1 MRQAGVMTF
10 GRLALCFGA
19 SGLLMLT
26 AQTAM
31 NNPTVIHATRQDLS
45 APLKD
50 MVSAAPGNAGTQS
63 QQALLALPTGPALTD
78 PRPDPVAQQPTTTLS
93 GVTVGLNFDGQSAND
108 NRNLLGFSF
117 VPPDTNGAV
126 GASQFV
132 QIVNVTLAVYDKTAG
147 SKVMGPALISS
158 VWSGFGGPCQTGNGG
173 DPIVLYD
180 QLAGRWFI
188 SQLQFNSDSSS
199 NQECIAV
206 STSSDATGS
215 YNRYQFDFGDQFPDY
230 PKFAVWPDAYY
241 SSQNMF
247 VPFHGATKFAGARAC
262 ALDRAAMLAGSPATM
277 ICFQTSVASLLPSN
291 LDGGKLPPAGEP
303 NFFLDIAD
311 SSDLNL
317 FRFHVDF
324 ANPSKSAFNG
334 PAVIPVAPFNEICA
348 RAVSIACIPEPPP
361 GERVDSLGDRL
372 MFRVAYRNF
381 GDHESLVVNHT
392 VHGGALAGVRW
403 YEIRNPLSAPAV
415 FQQGT
420 VVDPNTNFWM
430 GSIAMDK
437 AGNIALGFSASSK
450 NLNPSVFVVGR
461 TPIDPAGVMSG
472 PAVVVN
478 RGGVQQRSFKR
489 WGDYSSM
496 AIDPSDDCTFWYTQ
510 EYYQTTGSS
519 NWSTRIAAFK
529 FNLCG
534 Q

>member
-1 MRQAGVMTF
+1 M
-10 GRLALCFGA
+10 
-19 SGLLMLT
+19 
-26 AQTAM
+26 
-31 NNPTVIHATRQDLS
+31 
-45 APLKD
+45 
-50 MVSAAPGNAGTQS
+50 
-63 QQALLALPTGPALTD
+63 
-78 PRPDPVAQQPTTTLS
+78 
-93 GVTVGLNFDGQSAND
+93 
-108 NRNLLGFSF
+108 
-117 VPPDTNGAV
+117 
-126 GASQFV
+126 
-132 QIVNVTLAVYDKTAG
+132 
-147 SKVMGPALISS
+147 
-158 VWSGFGGPCQTGNGG
+158 
-173 DPIVLYD
+173 
-180 QLAGRWFI
+180 
-188 SQLQFNSDSSS
+188 
-199 NQECIAV
+199 
-206 STSSDATGS
+206 
-215 YNRYQFDFGDQFPDY
+215 
-230 PKFAVWPDAYY
+230 
-241 SSQNMF
+241 
-247 VPFHGATKFAGARAC
+247 
-262 ALDRAAMLAGSPATM
+262 
-277 ICFQTSVASLLPSN
+277 
-291 LDGGKLPPAGEP
+291 
-303 NFFLDIAD
+303 
-311 SSDLNL
+311 
-317 FRFHVDF
+317 
-324 ANPSKSAFNG
+324 
-334 PAVIPVAPFNEICA
+334 
-348 RAVSIACIPEPPP
+348 
-361 GERVDSLGDRL
+361 DSLGDRL

-478 RGGVQQRSFKR
+478 GGGVQQRSFKR

-529 FNLCG
+529 FNSCG